1 MSLDGSHFDS
11 SFVSFYIKPEWHIRF
26 SETGCNS
33 HIVYNFSC
41 TEIVRIKN
49 HNKTCLGSQFGF
61 FRCRSEI

>member
-26 SETGCNS
+26 CETDCN
-33 HIVYNFSC
+33 C

-49 HNKTCLGSQFGF
+49 HNKTCLGSQFGI